1 MRHRLLT
8 DYLNRV
14 EQAVARCEGAYV
26 ERYVEEVLT
35 PERANL
41 RIRIRF
47 ERGHLLEINE
57 AIVVTKPS
65 QEAPAADRLTW
76 LDYRYHCQDDQ
87 NRLLFRYDS
96 TPHFPDLPGFPH
108 HKHLPDEVIGGDRPD
123 LVAVIEEAKTA
134 QG

>member
-8 DYLNRV
+8 DYLDRV
-14 EQAVARCEGAYV
+14 EQAVASCEGAYV
-26 ERYVEEVLT
+26 ERYVEEILT

-57 AIVVTKPS
+57 AIVI
-65 QEAPAADRLTW
+65 AADELTW
-76 LDYRYHCQDDQ
+76 LDYRYHCQDNQ

-96 TPHFPDLPGFPH
+96 TPHFPNLPGFPH
-108 HKHLPDEVIGGDRPD
+108 HKHLPDDVTGVERPE
-123 LVAVIEEAKTA
+123 LITVIEEAKA
-134 QG
+134 ALG

>member
-8 DYLNRV
+8 DYLDRV
-14 EQAVARCEGAYV
+14 EQAVTSCEGAYV
-26 ERYVEEVLT
+26 ERYVEEILT

-47 ERGHLLEINE
+47 EGGHLLEINE
-57 AIVVTKPS
+57 AIVI
-65 QEAPAADRLTW
+65 AADELTW
-76 LDYRYHCQDDQ
+76 LDYRYHCQDAE

-108 HKHLPDEVIGGDRPD
+108 HKHLPDAVTGGDRPD
-123 LVAVIEEAKTA
+123 LIAVIEEAKTVL
-134 QG
+134 G

>member
-8 DYLNRV
+8 DYLDRV
-14 EQAVARCEGAYV
+14 EQVVASCDGAYV

-57 AIVVTKPS
+57 AIVV
-65 QEAPAADRLTW
+65 AADELTW
-76 LDYRYHCQDDQ
+76 LDYRYHCQDAE

-108 HKHLPDEVIGGDRPD
+108 HKHLPDEVTGVNRPD
-123 LVAVIEEAKTA
+123 LIAVIEEATVA
-134 QG
+134 LG

>member
-8 DYLNRV
+8 DYLDRV
-14 EQAVARCEGAYV
+14 ERAVASCDGAYV
-26 ERYVEEVLT
+26 ERYVEEILT

-47 ERGHLLEINE
+47 KRGHLLEINE
-57 AIVVTKPS
+57 AIVV
-65 QEAPAADRLTW
+65 AADELTW

-96 TPHFPDLPGFPH
+96 TPHFLDLPGFPH
-108 HKHLPDEVIGGDRPD
+108 HKHLPDEVTGVNRQD
-123 LVAVIEEAKTA
+123 LIAVIKEATA
-134 QG
+134 ALC